1 MDSYTTHLSMLIQLA
16 LSDNDFAGPE
26 KGLIYMI
33 GKANGIKEKEIDEMV
48 DKHLNDK
55 EPVNIEFTA
64 LSEDERFEFL
74 YNIIQLMKIDNEV
87 FLSEIRYCEQMA
99 EKLGYQ
105 KVAVREI
112 SAKVYSDPAIT
123 ADKDLLKEMVKKY
136 RVN

>member
-16 LSDNDFAGPE
+16 LSDGEFAGPE

-33 GKANGIKEKEIDEMV
+33 GKANGVKEKKIDELV
-48 DKHLNDK
+48 QHHLNLK
-55 EPVNIEFTA
+55 EPMNIEFKA

-87 FLSEIRYCEQMA
+87 FLSEIRYCERMA

-105 KVAVREI
+105 RTAVREI
-112 SAKVYSDPAIT
+112 SAKVYGNPMIT
-123 ADKDLLKEMVKKY
+123 ADKNSLKDLVKKY
-136 RVN
+136 RVD

>member
-26 KGLIYMI
+26 KNLIYMI
-33 GKANGIKEKEIDEMV
+33 GKANGIKETQIDHLV
-48 DKHLNDK
+48 QKHLNK
-55 EPVNIEFTA
+55 EKIIIEFQA

-105 KVAVREI
+105 KNVVKEV
-112 SAKVYSDPAIT
+112 SAKVYGDPSIT
-123 ADKDLLKEMVKKY
+123 ADKDLLKEMAQKF
-136 RVN
+136 RIS

>member
-26 KGLIYMI
+26 KNLIYMI
-33 GKANGIKEKEIDEMV
+33 GKANGIKEIEIDELV
-48 DKHLNDK
+48 QKHLNK
-55 EPVNIEFTA
+55 EKITIEFKA
-64 LSEDERFEFL
+64 LSDAERFEFL

-105 KVAVREI
+105 KGVVREV
-112 SAKVYSDPAIT
+112 SAKVYGDPSIT
-123 ADKDLLKEMVKKY
+123 ADKDSLKVMVQKF
-136 RVN
+136 RVQ

>member
-16 LSDNDFAGPE
+16 LSDGEFAGPE

-33 GKANGIKEKEIDEMV
+33 GKANGIKEKEIDQLV
-48 DKHLNDK
+48 QQHLNLK
-55 EPVNIEFTA
+55 EPMTIQFKA

-105 KVAVREI
+105 KAAVREI
-112 SAKVYSDPAIT
+112 SAKVYGNPMIT
-123 ADKDLLKEMVKKY
+123 ADKSSLKDLVKKY
-136 RVN
+136 RVD